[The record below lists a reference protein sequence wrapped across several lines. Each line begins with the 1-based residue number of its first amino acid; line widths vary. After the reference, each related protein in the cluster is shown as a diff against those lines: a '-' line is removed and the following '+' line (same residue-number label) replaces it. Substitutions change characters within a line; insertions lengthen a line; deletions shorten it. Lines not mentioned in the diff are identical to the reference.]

1 MEQQLHWI
9 FPVVL
14 MQEVKKQT
22 LALTRYFL
30 SLPHPA
36 KTTFAIFTLAF
47 LFGVLF
53 SVARSSVNGPFELLA
68 SGIDGIFLL
77 GFPALLSALGLFLMR
92 RKALFRRSVF
102 LGLLTVISYGIFY
115 LAAFS
120 LSNYWPAAANL
131 VFVGFGISFVLWYF
145 MLLLAFDF
153 RRTAFLFATMQ
164 LVLFAVFF
172 LARGGYGAEQDL
184 QGLLVKVYLASFVFL
199 AALYVLFYLISAPMK
214 KNLGISSMDAL
225 SMFLSQWLYGEK
237 DLEEAFEGMG
247 EEVETLVWVGKFEG
261 KKNTALFVVPY
272 IHYGPFGNLG
282 GSEFSWLIGDALSGG
297 KRDPHLQ
304 SRWGDRG
311 RSPLDVFVFHGMAT
325 HDFNPVSSG
334 ELGKVVRA
342 CQRAIA
348 KLRMAP
354 ANLAYSN
361 CRIGSVRAQAY
372 RIGDSAFVSYTR
384 APKTTEDVSLG
395 LGLALM
401 EKAKRHVTSA
411 CVVDEHNAE
420 TGDISSVEVGSP
432 IGFEMLDATGKLFAA
447 GKKQSA
453 FRFACASGN
462 AALGTI
468 GKNGVKLAL
477 FGQGRKLNALVLA
490 DCNGIKPEFRA
501 EIIELLQQLGK
512 EVGCECRGEIMTT
525 DTHQINTVRGV
536 LNPLGTERRGDV
548 MQLVRELFSEAHG
561 KLETVKFGSAEERFR
576 IKVFGTGQSAEIAST
591 INAVVAV
598 LRLALPIILIASA
611 VLLLW
616 ALGKI

>member
-1 MEQQLHWI
+1 
-9 FPVVL
+9 

-22 LALTRYFL
+22 LALTKYFL

-36 KTTFAIFTLAF
+36 KTTFAIFALSF

-53 SVARSSVNGPFELLA
+53 SVARNASLGPFELLA

-92 RKALFRRSVF
+92 RKAIFRRSVF

-115 LAAFS
+115 LAAFA

-131 VFVGFGISFVLWYF
+131 LFVGFGISFVLWYF

-199 AALYVLFYLISAPMK
+199 AALYVLFYIISAPMK

-261 KKNTALFVVPY
+261 KENHALFVVPY

-282 GSEFSWLIGDALSGG
+282 GSEFSWLIADALSGG
-297 KRDPHLQ
+297 KRN
-304 SRWGDRG
+304 
-311 RSPLDVFVFHGMAT
+311 VFVFHGMAT

-334 ELGKVVRA
+334 EIGKVVGA
-342 CQRAIA
+342 CRRAIA
-348 KLRMAP
+348 ALKMKP

-401 EKAKRHVTSA
+401 EKAKRHVSSA

-420 TGDISSVEVGSP
+420 TGDISSVEVGNP
-432 IGFEMLDATGKLFAA
+432 IGFEMMDATEKLFAS
-447 GKKQSA
+447 GKKQEN

-477 FGQGRKLNALVLA
+477 FAQGRKLHALVLA
-490 DCNGIKPEFRA
+490 DCNGIKPEFRE
-501 EIIELLQQLGK
+501 EIIGLLQQLGK
-512 EVGCECRGEIMTT
+512 EVGCECKGEIMTT

-536 LNPLGTERRGDV
+536 LNPLGTDMRGDV
-548 MQLVRELFSEAHG
+548 MVLVRKLFSGAYG
-561 KLETVKFGSAEERFR
+561 KLEPVKFGSAEERFR
-576 IKVFGTGQSAEIAST
+576 IKVFGTGQSAEISST

-616 ALGKI
+616 ALGKV